1 MCACV
6 CAVDACECNGLIKPP
21 NRSLF
26 YISRVF
32 NSASQIACV
41 RVCMH
46 IHTHARTNGWRSNV
60 CVLRTSLAR
69 THHHYGRKKE
79 EAWNCERASAR
90 LCVRTGGRESS
101 LAIRTPSFACARQ
114 STANAHTHAHMPQTL
129 ANAHILGMCVGEK
142 RSGKARI
149 LYSYWTT
156 PLPHSIGLFLWP
168 LLSTPFPFFLSHSSD
183 LISVC
188 AFVSLS
194 PRNKVCIYC
203 YSGTLY

>member
-1 MCACV
+1 MPHTGIERRSIHFRTAFRGRMDGLISAFSRGSLHEEIRVVIAHCLHGFSLCLYLWAYVCACV

-79 EAWNCERASAR
+79 EA
-90 LCVRTGGRESS
+90 
-101 LAIRTPSFACARQ
+101 
-114 STANAHTHAHMPQTL
+114 
-129 ANAHILGMCVGEK
+129 
-142 RSGKARI
+142 
-149 LYSYWTT
+149 
-156 PLPHSIGLFLWP
+156 
-168 LLSTPFPFFLSHSSD
+168 
-183 LISVC
+183 
-188 AFVSLS
+188 
-194 PRNKVCIYC
+194 
-203 YSGTLY
+203 